1 MKYFY
6 GMRLRGFSPGCQPEG
21 AIERID
27 SEEYHDIIVY
37 DRLLLDEEVK
47 HFSLTPLK
55 LKDGKYVPIVTISE
69 YIKNNKKPV
78 KINGITFRLYDVNM
92 YDLADIEKKTNYEEG
107 TDLSFLER
115 LERAIEELEQIT
127 KGMTLEEAKTYFRD
141 NTEDGN
147 SNYYGG
153 MCFVYTADMPKSY
166 IMFGVRMD

>member
-37 DRLLLDEEVK
+37 DRMLLSEEVK

-69 YIKNNKKPV
+69 YIEKDKKPV
-78 KINGITFRLYDVNM
+78 KINGITFRLFDVNM
-92 YDLADIEKKTNYEEG
+92 YEQADIEKKTSYEEG
-107 TDLSFLER
+107 IYLSFLER
-115 LERAIEELEQIT
+115 RERAVEELKQTTEG
-127 KGMTLEEAKTYFRD
+127 KTLEEAKAYFRD

-147 SNYYGG
+147 SNYWGG
-153 MCFVYTADMPKSY
+153 MCYVYTQDMPKSY